1 MIENDD
7 VENQIKELKE
17 KIDLEIIKN
26 EPNDQD
32 LCDWIAKILELIPS
46 SSKRNDDDVSMFYIE
61 EIRTMC
67 NVLKSNCSDEAK
79 AYYKEILKLFISLD
93 DYENNTISDML
104 NSVGIHLE
112 QEQEQEESLLAG
124 DATYDE

>member
-32 LCDWIAKILELIPS
+32 LCDWIAKILELI
-46 SSKRNDDDVSMFYIE
+46 DVSMFYIE

-112 QEQEQEESLLAG
+112 QEQEESLLAG

>member
-61 EIRTMC
+61 EIRTMW
-67 NVLKSNCSDEAK
+67 VD
-79 AYYKEILKLFISLD
+79 
-93 DYENNTISDML
+93 
-104 NSVGIHLE
+104 
-112 QEQEQEESLLAG
+112 
-124 DATYDE
+124 